1 MGKTEK
7 KLIDDKGNRLDGR
20 KWDELRPIKLQVGL
34 MKNADGSAYIEW
46 GKNKIMAAVYGPK
59 EVHPKHQVL
68 PDRALLRCRYH
79 MAPFSVDERKNPAPS
94 RREIE
99 ISKVMREA
107 LEPAV
112 VVEDY
117 PRTAIEVW
125 VEVLQ
130 SDGGSRV
137 AGITA
142 ASLALADAGINMR
155 DMVVGCSCGLIGG
168 QVVADLD
175 DTEDKEGD
183 GDMPVAILPNLGLVS
198 LLQVDGIY
206 TRENFQKAFELAIEK
221 GKQVYGMQRDALN
234 ERFFEG
240 EAKAVQVEEGWEK
253 VVDEELRR
261 GDDKEGPVGAAA
273 VDGEAPRRQGPGP
286 AQRAEDR
293 DRGHPQ
299 GQRVGQGHPGQHPGD
314 RRGQDSDRDPVPRHP

>member
-1 MGKTEK
+1 LAAER
-7 KLIDDKGNRLDGR
+7 KLIGEDGLRLDGR
-20 KWDELRPIKLQVGL
+20 TWDQLRPVKLEVGVL
-34 MKNADGSAYIEW
+34 KNADGSAYIEW

-68 PDRALLRCRYH
+68 PDRALVRSRYH

-99 ISKVMREA
+99 ISKVIREA

-142 ASLALADAGINMR
+142 SSLALADAGINMR
-155 DMVVGCSCGLIGG
+155 DLVAGCSCGIVEG

-175 DTEDKEGD
+175 DAEDKEGS
-183 GDMPVAILPNLGLVS
+183 GDMPVAIMPNLNQVT
-198 LLQVDGIY
+198 LLQVDGMY
-206 TRENFQKAFELAIEK
+206 TREQFQKAFELAIEK
-221 GKQVYGMQRDALN
+221 GREVYAMQREALAKK
-234 ERFFEG
+234 FFG
-240 EAKAVQVEEGWEK
+240 DGQATTTEEG
-253 VVDEELRR
+253 DE
-261 GDDKEGPVGAAA
+261 
-273 VDGEAPRRQGPGP
+273 
-286 AQRAEDR
+286 
-293 DRGHPQ
+293 
-299 GQRVGQGHPGQHPGD
+299 
-314 RRGQDSDRDPVPRHP
+314 

>member
-1 MGKTEK
+1 MAAAKKQLIGADGK
-7 KLIDDKGNRLDGR
+7 RLDGR
-20 KWDELRPIKLQVGL
+20 NWDDLRPISLQVGL

-99 ISKVMREA
+99 ISKVIREA
-107 LEPAV
+107 LVPAV
-112 VVEDY
+112 IVEDY

-130 SDGGSRV
+130 SDGGSRC

-155 DMVVGCSCGLIGG
+155 DLVVGCSCGLVEDT
-168 QVVADLD
+168 VVADLD
-175 DTEDKEGD
+175 DTEDKEGS
-183 GDMPVAILPNLGLVS
+183 GDMPVAIMPNLGQVT
-198 LLQVDGIY
+198 LLQVDGMY
-206 TRENFQKAFELAIEK
+206 TREQFQKAFELAIEK
-221 GKQVYGMQRDALN
+221 GKQIYGMQRQALSN
-234 ERFFEG
+234 RFFGG
-240 EAKAVQVEEGWEK
+240 EATSSHVEEG
-253 VVDEELRR
+253 
-261 GDDKEGPVGAAA
+261 
-273 VDGEAPRRQGPGP
+273 
-286 AQRAEDR
+286 AE
-293 DRGHPQ
+293 
-299 GQRVGQGHPGQHPGD
+299 
-314 RRGQDSDRDPVPRHP
+314 

>member
-1 MGKTEK
+1 MEARR
-7 KLIDDKGNRLDGR
+7 KLIDDSGIRLDGR
-20 KWDELRPIKLQVGL
+20 KWDQLRPIKLEVGTL
-34 MKNADGSAYIEW
+34 KNADGSASIEW
-46 GKNKIMAAVYGPK
+46 GKNKIIAAVYGPK

-68 PDRALLRCRYH
+68 PDRALVRTRYH

-99 ISKVMREA
+99 ISKVIREA
-107 LEPAV
+107 LEPAI

-155 DMVVGCSCGLIGG
+155 DLVVGCSCGLVEGR
-168 QVVADLD
+168 VVADLD
-175 DTEDKEGD
+175 DTEDKEGS
-183 GDMPVAILPNLGLVS
+183 GDMPVAIMPNLDQVT

-206 TRENFQKAFELAIEK
+206 SKEQFKQAFELAIQK
-221 GKQVYGMQRDALN
+221 GKEVYSMQREALTKK
-234 ERFFEG
+234 FFGG
-240 EAKAVQVEEGWEK
+240 E
-253 VVDEELRR
+253 
-261 GDDKEGPVGAAA
+261 
-273 VDGEAPRRQGPGP
+273 PGP
-286 AQRAEDR
+286 APAEAEA
-293 DRGHPQ
+293 
-299 GQRVGQGHPGQHPGD
+299 VE
-314 RRGQDSDRDPVPRHP
+314 

>member
-1 MGKTEK
+1 VENKRKLMDEHGK
-7 KLIDDKGNRLDGR
+7 RLDGR
-20 KWDELRPIKLQVGL
+20 LWNELRPIRLEVGIL
-34 MKNADGSAYIEW
+34 KNADGSAHIEW
-46 GKNKIMAAVYGPK
+46 GKNKITAAVYGPK

-68 PDRALLRCRYH
+68 PDRALLRSRYH

-99 ISKVMREA
+99 ISKVIREA
-107 LEPAV
+107 LQPAV
-112 VVEDY
+112 IVEDY

-155 DMVVGCSCGLIGG
+155 DMVVGCSCGLIG
-168 QVVADLD
+168 QTVVADLD
-175 DTEDKEGD
+175 DTEDKEGN
-183 GDMPVAILPNLGLVS
+183 GDMPVAIMPNLGLVT

-221 GKQVYGMQRDALN
+221 GKQIYGMQREALTK
-234 ERFFEG
+234 RFFGG
-240 EAKAVQVEEGWEK
+240 EAKTEQVEE
-253 VVDEELRR
+253 
-261 GDDKEGPVGAAA
+261 AA
-273 VDGEAPRRQGPGP
+273 E
-286 AQRAEDR
+286 
-293 DRGHPQ
+293 
-299 GQRVGQGHPGQHPGD
+299 
-314 RRGQDSDRDPVPRHP
+314 

>member
-1 MGKTEK
+1 MVAEK
-7 KLIDDKGNRLDGR
+7 KLIDKKGNRLDGR
-20 KWDELRPIKLQVGL
+20 KWNELRPVKMEVGVL
-34 MKNADGSAYIEW
+34 KNADGSAYIEW

-68 PDRALLRCRYH
+68 PDRALVRSRYH

-99 ISKVMREA
+99 ISKVIREA
-107 LEPAV
+107 LEPAII
-112 VVEDY
+112 VEDY

-155 DMVVGCSCGLIGG
+155 DMVVGCSCGIIED

-175 DTEDKEGD
+175 DTEDKEGS
-183 GDMPVAILPNLGLVS
+183 GDMPVAIMPNLNQVT

-206 TRENFQKAFELAIEK
+206 TKENFKKAFELAIEK
-221 GKQVYGMQRDALN
+221 GREVYTMQRAALTKKFFGGDATTVPT
-234 ERFFEG
+234 
-240 EAKAVQVEEGWEK
+240 EAESE
-253 VVDEELRR
+253 
-261 GDDKEGPVGAAA
+261 
-273 VDGEAPRRQGPGP
+273 
-286 AQRAEDR
+286 
-293 DRGHPQ
+293 
-299 GQRVGQGHPGQHPGD
+299 
-314 RRGQDSDRDPVPRHP
+314 

>member
-1 MGKTEK
+1 MEAKR
-7 KLIDDKGNRLDGR
+7 KLIDDSGIRLDGR
-20 KWDELRPIKLQVGL
+20 KWDQLRPIKLEVGTL
-34 MKNADGSAYIEW
+34 KNADGSASIEW
-46 GKNKIMAAVYGPK
+46 GKNKIIAAVYGPK

-68 PDRALLRCRYH
+68 PDRALVRTRYH

-99 ISKVMREA
+99 ISKVIREA
-107 LEPAV
+107 LEPAI

-155 DMVVGCSCGLIGG
+155 DLVVGCSCGLVEGR
-168 QVVADLD
+168 VVADLD
-175 DTEDKEGD
+175 DTEDKEGS
-183 GDMPVAILPNLGLVS
+183 GDMPVAIMPNLNQVT

-206 TRENFQKAFELAIEK
+206 SKEQFKQAFELAIQK
-221 GKQVYGMQRDALN
+221 GKEVYAMQREALTKK
-234 ERFFEG
+234 FFGG
-240 EAKAVQVEEGWEK
+240 E
-253 VVDEELRR
+253 
-261 GDDKEGPVGAAA
+261 
-273 VDGEAPRRQGPGP
+273 PGP
-286 AQRAEDR
+286 APAEAEA
-293 DRGHPQ
+293 
-299 GQRVGQGHPGQHPGD
+299 VE
-314 RRGQDSDRDPVPRHP
+314 

>member
-1 MGKTEK
+1 MPTKR
-7 KLIDDKGNRLDGR
+7 KLIDENGVRLDGR
-20 KWDELRPIKLQVGL
+20 RWDQLRPIKLEVGVL
-34 MKNADGSAYIEW
+34 KNADGSAYIEW

-68 PDRALLRCRYH
+68 PDRALLRTRYH

-99 ISKVMREA
+99 ISKVSREA

-142 ASLALADAGINMR
+142 SSLALADAGINMR
-155 DMVVGCSCGLIGG
+155 DLVVGCSCGIVVDL
-168 QVVADLD
+168 VVADLD
-175 DTEDKEGD
+175 DSEDKEGS
-183 GDMPVAILPNLGLVS
+183 GDMPVAIMPNLGQVT
-198 LLQVDGIY
+198 LLQVDGMY
-206 TRENFQKAFELAIEK
+206 TREQFQKAFELAIEK
-221 GKQVYGMQRDALN
+221 GREVYAMQREALAKK
-234 ERFFEG
+234 FFG
-240 EAKAVQVEEGWEK
+240 DGQVEATEEG
-253 VVDEELRR
+253 
-261 GDDKEGPVGAAA
+261 
-273 VDGEAPRRQGPGP
+273 GE
-286 AQRAEDR
+286 
-293 DRGHPQ
+293 
-299 GQRVGQGHPGQHPGD
+299 
-314 RRGQDSDRDPVPRHP
+314 

>member
-1 MGKTEK
+1 MGEGKT
-7 KLIDDKGNRLDGR
+7 KLIDESGKRRDGR
-20 KWDELRPIKLQVGL
+20 KWNELRPISIQVGL

-99 ISKVMREA
+99 ISKVIREA
-107 LEPAV
+107 LVPAV
-112 VVEDY
+112 IVEDY

-155 DMVVGCSCGLIGG
+155 DLVVGCSCGIINDT
-168 QVVADLD
+168 VVSDLD
-175 DTEDKEGD
+175 DTEDKEGS
-183 GDMPVAILPNLGLVS
+183 GDMPVAIMPTLGLVS

-206 TRENFQKAFELAIEK
+206 SREQFQKAFELAIEK
-221 GKQVYGMQRDALN
+221 GKEVNVLQKAALN
-234 ERFFEG
+234 SRYFG
-240 EAKAVQVEEGWEK
+240 GDAQTIEAEEGSE
-253 VVDEELRR
+253 
-261 GDDKEGPVGAAA
+261 
-273 VDGEAPRRQGPGP
+273 
-286 AQRAEDR
+286 
-293 DRGHPQ
+293 
-299 GQRVGQGHPGQHPGD
+299 
-314 RRGQDSDRDPVPRHP
+314 

>member
-1 MGKTEK
+1 VEAKKELMDAEGK
-7 KLIDDKGNRLDGR
+7 RLDGR
-20 KWDELRPIKLQVGL
+20 KWNELRPIKLEVGVL
-34 MKNADGSAYIEW
+34 KNADGSASIEW
-46 GKNKIMAAVYGPK
+46 GKNKIIAAVYGPK

-68 PDRALLRCRYH
+68 PDRALLRSRYH

-99 ISKVMREA
+99 ISKVIREA

-112 VVEDY
+112 VVGDY

-155 DMVVGCSCGLIGG
+155 DLVVGCSCGLIGET
-168 QVVADLD
+168 VVADLD
-175 DTEDKEGD
+175 DTEDKEGN
-183 GDMPVAILPNLGLVS
+183 GDMPVAIMPTRGLVT

-206 TRENFQKAFELAIEK
+206 TRENFQKALELAIEK
-221 GKQVYGMQRDALN
+221 GKEVYAMQREALSK
-234 ERFFEG
+234 RFFGG
-240 EAKAVQVEEGWEK
+240 EASSSQVEEG
-253 VVDEELRR
+253 
-261 GDDKEGPVGAAA
+261 
-273 VDGEAPRRQGPGP
+273 
-286 AQRAEDR
+286 AE
-293 DRGHPQ
+293 
-299 GQRVGQGHPGQHPGD
+299 
-314 RRGQDSDRDPVPRHP
+314 